1 MPCILGKAR
10 WFKHLHSF
18 SFSRGWWGLVDA
30 RSRGMLPILGGSCHY
45 DGTEIWSWLCGSLCN
60 WVKKR
65 HSWWLTWCLD
75 FLHVRRWVQDSTSIS
90 SCWWYSANVCQC
102 QWCSK
107 THFSVL
113 YHQRGTNHIFFQA
126 TFVGIQGGPWWMTD
140 DSRNPLRKFW
150 VQGRMAWLAIGSQL
164 QESPRFGVGRFG
176 GPHGGSGSPLEKM
189 VPQHILDV
197 FKTFRKQWSL
207 FILEG
212 WRD

>member
-1 MPCILGKAR
+1 MPDPVECFQSLADHATMTGRKFEAGYAAAFESGSKRDKVDGWHDVLI
-10 WFKHLHSF
+10 F
-18 SFSRGWWGLVDA
+18 S
-30 RSRGMLPILGGSCHY
+30 
-45 DGTEIWSWLCGSLCN
+45 
-60 WVKKR
+60 
-65 HSWWLTWCLD
+65 
-75 FLHVRRWVQDSTSIS
+75 HVQTWVQDSTSIS
-90 SCWWYSANVCQC
+90 NCWWYSADVCQC
-102 QWCSK
+102 PWSSK

-113 YHQRGTNHIFFQA
+113 YHQRGTNHIFFQGN
-126 TFVGIQGGPWWMTD
+126 FCRYPRGGSLVVVSGGWLD
-140 DSRNPLRKFW
+140 DARNPLRKFW